1 MVLLS
6 LSRDNGPVRA
16 TGNRD
21 AISRNPMFDKEVLRI
36 TLKATQQRETHP
48 EHSPLG
54 NWGKNVSIFIQFFSL
69 IGVVAF

>member
-1 MVLLS
+1 
-6 LSRDNGPVRA
+6 
-16 TGNRD
+16 
-21 AISRNPMFDKEVLRI
+21 MFDKEVLRI